1 MFDIGWTELMLIGV
15 VTIFAFG
22 PEDIPKLMYNLGRI
36 MRRFRYMRYAL
47 SNQFESFMEEA
58 EKKGQ
63 VPSATAHLPQ
73 TDTHENNELE
83 ADEGLECDLPEAE
96 TRPVNEADI
105 KDSDEP
111 SKAASQ

>member
-15 VTIFAFG
+15 VAIFAFG

-63 VPSATAHLPQ
+63 VPAPGADLPK
-73 TDTHENNELE
+73 TDTHEHDELE
-83 ADEGLECDLPEAE
+83 ADEGLDYDLPEAE
-96 TRPVNEADI
+96 SRPVNEADI
-105 KDSDEP
+105 KDEP
-111 SKAASQ
+111 IADKPAA

>member
-15 VTIFAFG
+15 VAIFAFG

-36 MRRFRYMRYAL
+36 TRRFRYMRYAL

-63 VPSATAHLPQ
+63 VPAANAGIPIA
-73 TDTHENNELE
+73 DTHENNELE
-83 ADEGLECDLPEAE
+83 ADDGIDYDLPDIEG
-96 TRPVNEADI
+96 RPVNEADI
-105 KDSDEP
+105 KDADDD
-111 SKAASQ
+111 KTAGQ